1 MNKSK
6 TKKSQRHL
14 ESIQQ
19 ISPFSKGEFGA
30 VAPNSKKVT
39 RLKKKMAAYQR
50 FILLFTQGASEMG
63 REHFATDFVYL
74 LNYLLG
80 LTYIA
85 GTVLGT

>member
-1 MNKSK
+1 
-6 TKKSQRHL
+6 
-14 ESIQQ
+14 
-19 ISPFSKGEFGA
+19 
-30 VAPNSKKVT
+30 
-39 RLKKKMAAYQR
+39 MAAYQR